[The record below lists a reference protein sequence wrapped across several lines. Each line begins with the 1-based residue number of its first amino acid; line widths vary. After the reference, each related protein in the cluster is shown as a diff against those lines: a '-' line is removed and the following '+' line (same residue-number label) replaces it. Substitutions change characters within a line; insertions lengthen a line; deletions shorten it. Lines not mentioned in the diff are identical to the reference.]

1 MISVTSICNLTSQK
15 LGINDNIID
24 LSAAVVA
31 KQRVAIEFNDAYH
44 PMRRA
49 VLRENRWN
57 FNTTRIILAP
67 SATAPVFGYNYAY
80 PLPADYMRV
89 YECVT
94 NRMPW
99 KVERKSILTDYGDSL
114 QVVYGAD
121 IEDPTEFD
129 ALFVDLLAL
138 RIAIQIS
145 PRLSQ
150 SKATKDELIQEYKDL
165 RSVAFQVDSMEGY
178 GEEIEEDDWILARVS
193 GTQPAFY

>member
-1 MISVTSICNLTSQK
+1 MISVTSICNLALQK
-15 LGINDNIID
+15 LGVNDNIID

-31 KQRVAIEFNDAYH
+31 KQRAAIECDTAYH

-57 FNTTRIILAP
+57 FNSTRAILAP

-94 NRMPW
+94 SRMPW
-99 KVERKSILTDYGDSL
+99 KVERKSILTDYGSSL
-114 QVVYGAD
+114 QVIYGAD

-150 SKATKDELIQEYKDL
+150 SKTTKDELIQEYKDL
-165 RSVAFQVDSMEGY
+165 RSIAFQVDSMEGY
-178 GEEIEEDDWILARVS
+178 GEEIEEDDWVLARVS